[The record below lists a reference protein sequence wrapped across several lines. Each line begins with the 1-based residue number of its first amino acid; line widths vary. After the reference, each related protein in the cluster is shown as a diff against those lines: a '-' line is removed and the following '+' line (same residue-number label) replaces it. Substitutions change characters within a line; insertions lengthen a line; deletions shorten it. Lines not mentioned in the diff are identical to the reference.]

1 MHYESLSRHPLLA
14 GVSQPAFKKNTVKT
28 YKSVLSRLT
37 AHFEERDLNS
47 LTPEEVL
54 SFLTD
59 INQGSKQL
67 TKRTRYSQL
76 TSFFNF
82 ITQNLDPNF
91 RSPCD
96 TPMLKK
102 LYRSPGLTRWTIL
115 EKEVVDEVI
124 FRTIKPRNRW
134 MLELMARG
142 GMRISEVLK
151 LTPSDIEDRKLI
163 LRSPKSGKER
173 EVVFIPQKVADRLR
187 EYINAKG
194 LRSDQRIFPISYT
207 AGRKVVNKAGKV
219 VEIHLRPHDL
229 RRHTATYA
237 SRSGVPI
244 EIVSKVILRHANLST
259 TQRYLGTVSDVEAM
273 RWIDNLYG

>member
-1 MHYESLSRHPLLA
+1 MK
-14 GVSQPAFKKNTVKT
+14 VSQGIHYWLEYHKLHSKKSTLKT
-28 YKSVLSRLT
+28 YQSILSKLT
-37 AHFEERDLNS
+37 AQFGERDLNS

-59 INQGSKQL
+59 FNQGTKQL

-82 ITQNLDPNF
+82 VTQNLDPNF

-102 LYRSPGLTRWTIL
+102 LYRPPGPIRWTIL
-115 EKEVVDEVI
+115 EKEVVDEII
-124 FRTIKPRNRW
+124 FRTIKPRNRLI
-134 MLELMARG
+134 LELMARG
-142 GMRISEVLK
+142 GMRIGEVLK
-151 LTPSDIEDRKLI
+151 LTPNDIEDRKLT
-163 LRSPKSGKER
+163 LRTPKSGKER
-173 EVVFIPQKVADRLR
+173 EIVFIPQKIADRLK
-187 EYINAKG
+187 EYITRKG
-194 LRSDQRIFPISYT
+194 IGSDQRIFPISYT
-207 AGRKVVNKAGKV
+207 AGREVVNKAGKV
-219 VEIHLRPHDL
+219 VGIHLKPHDL
-229 RRHTATYA
+229 RRHAATYA